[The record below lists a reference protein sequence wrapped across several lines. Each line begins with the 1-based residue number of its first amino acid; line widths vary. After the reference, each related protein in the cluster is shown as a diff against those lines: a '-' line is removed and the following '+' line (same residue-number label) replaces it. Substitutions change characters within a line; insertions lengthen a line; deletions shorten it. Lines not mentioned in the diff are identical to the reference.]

1 MSNQSHDDWSRRVW
15 GLETHGEERREGER
29 DTGATHNLYLLN
41 LGMTEI
47 FSDLNIW
54 KGLYLHTYL
63 SIFKDGQAEIHAA
76 GSRSGLGQSRIIFPL
91 FLESGSAGEAR
102 SR

>member
-1 MSNQSHDDWSRRVW
+1 
-15 GLETHGEERREGER
+15 
-29 DTGATHNLYLLN
+29 
-41 LGMTEI
+41 MTEI

-54 KGLYLHTYL
+54 KGLYLHTYIF
-63 SIFKDGQAEIHAA
+63 IFKDGQAEIHAA